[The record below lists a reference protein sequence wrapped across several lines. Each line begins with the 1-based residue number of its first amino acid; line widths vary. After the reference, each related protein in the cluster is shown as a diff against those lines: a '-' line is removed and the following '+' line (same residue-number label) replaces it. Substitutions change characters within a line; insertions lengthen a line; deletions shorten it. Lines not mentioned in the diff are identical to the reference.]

1 MKSDYLADFPGYS
14 ASTWKDAQY
23 SSATGPYLFYAHAD
37 GGPGGSTAHE
47 AVFGTGMQS
56 HGACGPK
63 MAARTWPAASLCK
76 AACSATFGA

>member
-37 GGPGGSTAHE
+37 GVGEQRGP
-47 AVFGTGMQS
+47 
-56 HGACGPK
+56 
-63 MAARTWPAASLCK
+63 
-76 AACSATFGA
+76 